1 MAAVSRRRRRRGRL
15 RTQRRLSGFSLSGL
29 GFYDGNAAVGQVQIT
44 GPHDATGPGDTPSRR
59 RLFPCRPA
67 RPADEESCARQ
78 ILAGLARRAYRR
90 PVIDDEVDT
99 LMIFYTHG
107 RIESGFE
114 AGIQKALERLLVAPE
129 FLFRIERE
137 PPDVA
142 PGAPYRLTDL
152 ELASRLSFFLWSSIP
167 DAELLSVAEAG
178 RLHAPAELERQVRR
192 MLADTRATALV
203 DDFASQWLQL
213 RRVRGVMPDT
223 DVSYEF
229 DENLRADME
238 RETLLFLASQLRE
251 DHGLPDLL
259 KANYTFVNER
269 LARHYG
275 IPGIYGERFRRV
287 TFDDDH
293 RGGLLGHA
301 SLLTL
306 IAYPTRTSPVLR
318 GKWLLD
324 NILGMPPAPPA
335 DVPALEENHGATEP
349 RSVRERM
356 DRHRANPA
364 CAVCHRVMD
373 PQVCTRA
380 LRRDRAVAGHRR
392 DRGPCRRGRCAGQG
406 PGVPGPDV

>member
-167 DAELLSVAEAG
+167 MRSCCRSPRLVGSTHRPSWSG
-178 RLHAPAELERQVRR
+178 RCGGCWP
-192 MLADTRATALV
+192 TRA
-203 DDFASQWLQL
+203 
-213 RRVRGVMPDT
+213 RRRSST
-223 DVSYEF
+223 T
-229 DENLRADME
+229 LRA
-238 RETLLFLASQLRE
+238 S
-251 DHGLPDLL
+251 GCSC
-259 KANYTFVNER
+259 V
-269 LARHYG
+269 G
-275 IPGIYGERFRRV
+275 
-287 TFDDDH
+287 
-293 RGGLLGHA
+293 
-301 SLLTL
+301 
-306 IAYPTRTSPVLR
+306 
-318 GKWLLD
+318 
-324 NILGMPPAPPA
+324 
-335 DVPALEENHGATEP
+335 
-349 RSVRERM
+349 
-356 DRHRANPA
+356 
-364 CAVCHRVMD
+364 
-373 PQVCTRA
+373 
-380 LRRDRAVAGHRR
+380 
-392 DRGPCRRGRCAGQG
+392 CAG
-406 PGVPGPDV
+406 